1 MTETETK
8 TKADAVKSQ
17 KYKVERH
24 GPDGIDIVRVSA
36 ASGDEA
42 VQKAYKTGTVIRGV
56 MPDTSDSD
64 ENSLAAERDEETAG
78 IKAAQEKPTAAALK
92 AEAEVALKAA
102 EDTADRKIPPYV

>member
-1 MTETETK
+1 MTDTKTETAK
-8 TKADAVKSQ
+8 TQ

-56 MPDTSDSD
+56 MPDVSDSD

-78 IKAAQEKPTAAALK
+78 MKKAQEKPTAAALK